1 MTKIDRINRQFADL
15 SCKVSVAPDGIGFDI
30 HDTST
35 GDWVGSVDDLSEAQ
49 WFLQSIVDDF
59 ENQLMG

>member
-15 SCKVSVAPDGIGFDI
+15 SCEVSVAPDGIGFDI